1 MACVLST
8 VRVLQKLSSRQS
20 TARSFSAGNMSD
32 IVNNLRSLYYLLV
45 NTAVSASPCVVS
57 TKYSNTF
64 LKLDVL
70 PAPDLPVNT
79 MDWVDREFT
88 AVLDRKYFV

>member
-1 MACVLST
+1 M
-8 VRVLQKLSSRQS
+8 
-20 TARSFSAGNMSD
+20 
-32 IVNNLRSLYYLLV
+32 

-64 LKLDVL
+64 LKLDVF

-88 AVLDRKYFV
+88 AVLDRKYFVDDENI

>member
-1 MACVLST
+1 M
-8 VRVLQKLSSRQS
+8 
-20 TARSFSAGNMSD
+20 
-32 IVNNLRSLYYLLV
+32 
-45 NTAVSASPCVVS
+45 SASPCVVS

-88 AVLDRKYFV
+88 AVLDREYFVGDANI

>member
-1 MACVLST
+1 M
-8 VRVLQKLSSRQS
+8 
-20 TARSFSAGNMSD
+20 
-32 IVNNLRSLYYLLV
+32 

-57 TKYSNTF
+57 TKYSSTF
-64 LKLDVL
+64 LKLEVL

-88 AVLDRKYFV
+88 AVLGRKYFVDDANI